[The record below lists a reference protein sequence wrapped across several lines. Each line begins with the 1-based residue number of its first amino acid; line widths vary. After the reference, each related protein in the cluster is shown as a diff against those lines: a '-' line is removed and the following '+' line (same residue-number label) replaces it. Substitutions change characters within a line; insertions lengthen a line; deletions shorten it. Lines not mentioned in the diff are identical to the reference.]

1 MRLSQV
7 LVVVAASFLF
17 ASETIAVTI
26 DSNQAKISTV
36 AHGGPNQRLLRRYK
50 EPVDE
55 EPEDDEEPD
64 DLNNLQ
70 DLEERGKTEML
81 KDLAN
86 SWGKS
91 YDDIINSVIRLTDD
105 EQKAW
110 IKTINNAVAEK
121 KKTSRD
127 AYNAN
132 WRRENGYGRRV

>member
-1 MRLSQV
+1 MRLSQF

-55 EPEDDEEPD
+55 EPD

-70 DLEERGKTEML
+70 DLEERGKTTML
-81 KDLAN
+81 KELAE

-91 YDDIINSVIRLTDD
+91 YDDIINSVITLTRD
-105 EQKAW
+105 EKREW
-110 IKTINNAVAEK
+110 IATINKAVAAKRK
-121 KKTSRD
+121 KHRD
-127 AYNAN
+127 AHNAA
-132 WRRENGYGRRV
+132 WRAENGVGRRV

>member
-55 EPEDDEEPD
+55 EPD

-70 DLEERGKTEML
+70 DLEERGITTML
-81 KDLAN
+81 QELA
-86 SWGKS
+86 STWGKS
-91 YDDIINSVIRLTDD
+91 YDDIINRVITLTGD
-105 EQKAW
+105 EKKAW
-110 IKTINNAVAEK
+110 RTTINKAVDAK
-121 KKTSRD
+121 KKKHR
-127 AYNAN
+127 AQRGVAQGK
-132 WRRENGYGRRV
+132 WIR

>member
-55 EPEDDEEPD
+55 EPDDFY
-64 DLNNLQ
+64 NLQ
-70 DLEERGKTEML
+70 DLEERGKTTML
-81 KDLAN
+81 TDLAN
-86 SWGKS
+86 SWSKS
-91 YDDIINSVIRLTDD
+91 YDDIINGVIRLTDD

-110 IKTINNAVAEK
+110 IKTINKAVDAK
-121 KKTSRD
+121 KKKHRD
-127 AYNAN
+127 AHNAA
-132 WRRENGYGRRV
+132 WRAKHGLGRRV

>member
-55 EPEDDEEPD
+55 EPF
-64 DLNNLQ
+64 Q
-70 DLEERGKTEML
+70 DLEERGKTTML
-81 KDLAN
+81 KELAE

-91 YDDIINSVIRLTDD
+91 YDDIISRVIRLTDK

-110 IKTINNAVAEK
+110 TATINKAVDAKRKKHRVAHNAA
-121 KKTSRD
+121 
-127 AYNAN
+127 
-132 WRRENGYGRRV
+132 WRKENGYGRRV